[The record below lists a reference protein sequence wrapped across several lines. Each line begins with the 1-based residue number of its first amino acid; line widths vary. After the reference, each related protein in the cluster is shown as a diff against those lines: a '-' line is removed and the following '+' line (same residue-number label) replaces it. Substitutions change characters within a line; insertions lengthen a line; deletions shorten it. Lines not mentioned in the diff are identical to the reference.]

1 MSRTTRKATPAA
13 PAPTITDPSVT
24 PIPSRAARR
33 RAVAG
38 TTPSTTAAIPGRRA
52 IAQANIAVP
61 AVADEAVKLL
71 ADRYGESKAEV
82 WRLALGPITDALERA
97 RAALEVRHHE
107 EEAERLRL
115 VGGLQRVAGKSGM
128 EEMGIEP
135 TTSALQ
141 HALRRTIRSARRE
154 RAAHAAVA

>member
-1 MSRTTRKATPAA
+1 MTRTTRKAAPAA
-13 PAPTITDPSVT
+13 PAPTISDPSVT

-38 TTPSTTAAIPGRRA
+38 TLPSSTPSIPGRRT

-61 AVADEAVKLL
+61 SVADEAVKLL

-82 WRLALGPITDALERA
+82 WRLALGPIADALERA
-97 RAALEVRHHE
+97 RAALETRHHE

-115 VGGLQRVAGKSGM
+115 VGDLQKVAGKSGM

-135 TTSALQ
+135 TTSALR
-141 HALRRTIRSARRE
+141 ALRRTIRSARRE